1 MRISF
6 FLFALG
12 LALLAPACG
21 KRPSHSAESSSQPPA
36 PSTNTQVFDVKGTVV
51 ELKLAEKTVR
61 IKHEEIPG
69 YMPAMTMPFEVKDV
83 SELDRLE
90 AGDPVSFRMIVT
102 GDDAW
107 IDQVRKL
114 NAPVNTNLPTTG
126 PFRVVRDVEPLEL
139 GDVVPDYRFT
149 NHLGQPVHLHQFKGR
164 AVAITFIFTRCP
176 FPTFCPLMSNHF
188 RDVQEQLLKTP
199 GAPKN
204 WHLLTISF
212 DPDFDTPATLKAY
225 AERYQ
230 ANPAHWSFLTGQL
243 MDITALTEQ
252 VGLMF
257 WREGDGAIS
266 HNLRTVVLDTHGRV
280 QRIFT
285 ENKWTAEELAQEVLK
300 AAAVQP

>member
-114 NAPVNTNLPTTG
+114 NAPVNTTVFPANG
-126 PFRVVRDVEPLEL
+126 PGLSA
-139 GDVVPDYRFT
+139 
-149 NHLGQPVHLHQFKGR
+149 
-164 AVAITFIFTRCP
+164 AVAAGNSFSGWMPNSRMRANTF
-176 FPTFCPLMSNHF
+176 FP
-188 RDVQEQLLKTP
+188 
-199 GAPKN
+199 A
-204 WHLLTISF
+204 
-212 DPDFDTPATLKAY
+212 
-225 AERYQ
+225 AE
-230 ANPAHWSFLTGQL
+230 A
-243 MDITALTEQ
+243 
-252 VGLMF
+252 
-257 WREGDGAIS
+257 
-266 HNLRTVVLDTHGRV
+266 
-280 QRIFT
+280 
-285 ENKWTAEELAQEVLK
+285 K
-300 AAAVQP
+300 